1 MIFRCFSQLSEMGA
15 DLNEEQNASQM
26 TNDRLETETSER
38 IALFDKL
45 EQQEQKMRILQEY
58 TDKLELDLIA
68 AKSDLNGYTKTT

>member
-1 MIFRCFSQLSEMGA
+1 MLKLSEMGA

-38 IALFDKL
+38 IVLCDKL
-45 EQQEQKMRILQEY
+45 EQQEQKMRVLQEY

-68 AKSDLNGYTKTT
+68 AKSDLNG

>member
-1 MIFRCFSQLSEMGA
+1 MGA

-45 EQQEQKMRILQEY
+45 EQQEQKMRSLQEY

-68 AKSDLNGYTKTT
+68 AKSDLNGYAQRIFFIKL